1 MTAIFLALAGLWL
14 FAGLIKLAR
23 PRKPTLFRHQ
33 LSDKD
38 SLIVVM
44 HDGKVV
50 WVGTY
55 SADPTLTDDRPD
67 WLRQIARH

>member
-33 LSDKD
+33 LSDKASGMNYFTCD
-38 SLIVVM
+38 SVILGLMLMSYFGRVAERCCRA
-44 HDGKVV
+44 
-50 WVGTY
+50 
-55 SADPTLTDDRPD
+55 S
-67 WLRQIARH
+67 

>member
-33 LSDKD
+33 LSDK
-38 SLIVVM
+38 
-44 HDGKVV
+44 HCF
-50 WVGTY
+50 
-55 SADPTLTDDRPD
+55 P
-67 WLRQIARH
+67 